1 MSNPWD
7 IRPWAERGEKSE
19 NDVFVAVGKALSHWE
34 LLEQA
39 IAGLFTLVTVGSY
52 YAPSAPMLRAY
63 SSVASSGN
71 RIQMV
76 RAALEGWLRDWKD
89 CPLCEN
95 SLEILKECSGWAGRR
110 NDIAHGLVDRFV
122 DEFEKGWFLVP
133 ALYSKKGRNEVGK
146 MDYRYNAEIIHN
158 FSDQFLELH
167 NRLNVI
173 TSAMGEWHRTAASE
187 RMRERTEK
195 T

>member
-7 IRPWAERGEKSE
+7 NQPWAERGENSE
-19 NDVFVAVGKALSHWE
+19 NDVYVAVGKALSHWE

-52 YAPSAPMLRAY
+52 YAPSAPTLRAY
-63 SSVASSGN
+63 SSVTSSGN

-89 CPLCEN
+89 CPLREK
-95 SLEILKECSGWAGRR
+95 SLGILKECSGWAGRR
-110 NDIAHGLVDRFV
+110 NDIAHGLVDRFA
-122 DEFEKGWFLVP
+122 DEFEKGWFLLP
-133 ALYSKKGRNEVGK
+133 GLYSKKGRNEVGK
-146 MDYRYNAEIIHN
+146 IDYRYNAEIIHN
-158 FSDQFLELH
+158 FSDRFLELH
-167 NRLNVI
+167 NRLNEI
-173 TSAMGEWHRTAASE
+173 TSKMAEWHCKAASE
-187 RMRERTEK
+187 RMRERMEK